1 MSTIMRKN
9 REKTIG
15 KQLMTVLLS
24 VSMLFSLT
32 GCSLFGG
39 GKSDKYRK
47 YTPSAQESP
56 TVSEMPV
63 IKLSKDEA
71 AGMARRYMEKMSLE
85 EKVAQLFVVKL
96 EELDT
101 SEGGYYEF
109 KKCTKGMKSTLAQ
122 IPVGGVILFSRNIS
136 TPKKTKK
143 LIERLQVNSKV
154 PLFVAVD
161 EEGGSVARIAS
172 NKKMKTTI
180 FPTAE
185 SIGASKDGEYV
196 YEMGRTIAREIR
208 NLGFNV
214 DFAPVADVKTSDLN
228 TEIGDRSF
236 GSDPK
241 KVSELVSAFVQ
252 GCQERGVLATLK
264 HFPGQGASSGDTHQE
279 SVDIDSSI
287 SKLRDL
293 DFVPFQAGIEAG
305 AEFVMVSHISVSRVT
320 ETKEP
325 ASMSELVMK
334 TILREELGFEGLVIT
349 DAFDMAS
356 IIDNY
361 TPAEAALNAV
371 KGGADIILMP
381 NNLPEAYQSVLNAV
395 KDGTLEKSRLDE
407 SVSRI
412 LMAKF
417 RHGIITEE
425 DLEAWE
431 TPTQEPTITPAAMQ
445 TPLPDKKKSTKSPKK
460 TPKS

>member
-1 MSTIMRKN
+1 MRRNKIN
-9 REKTIG
+9 SLFTRLIS
-15 KQLMTVLLS
+15 LLLS
-24 VSMLFSLT
+24 FGVICSLT
-32 GCSLFGG
+32 GCTLFGKG
-39 GKSDKYRK
+39 ESSRYKK
-47 YTPSAQESP
+47 YTPSAEESP

-63 IKLSKDEA
+63 VKLTDEKA
-71 AGMARRYMEKMSLE
+71 AGFARRYLARMSVE

-96 EELDT
+96 EELD
-101 SEGGYYEF
+101 SSQGGYYEF
-109 KKCTKGMKSTLAQ
+109 KKCTKGMKEMLAQ
-122 IPVGGVILFSRNIS
+122 IPVGGVVLFSRNIS
-136 TPKKTKK
+136 NPKKTKK

-161 EEGGSVARIAS
+161 EEGGNVARIAS
-172 NKKMKTTI
+172 NKKMKTTA
-180 FPTAE
+180 FPPAE
-185 SIGASKDGEYV
+185 SIGASKDGKYV

-208 NLGFNV
+208 SLGFNV

-236 GSDPK
+236 GSDPN
-241 KVSELVSAFVQ
+241 KVSELVSALVQ

-334 TILREELGFEGLVIT
+334 NILREELGFGRLVIT

-356 IIDNY
+356 IVDNY
-361 TPAEAALNAV
+361 TPGEAALNAF

-381 NNLPEAYQSVLNAV
+381 NNLTEAFQAILGAV
-395 KDGTLEKSRLDE
+395 EDGSISKERLDE

-412 LMAKF
+412 LLAKF
-417 RHGIITEE
+417 RHGIITED
-425 DLEAWE
+425 DLTAWE
-431 TPTQEPTITPAAMQ
+431 SPTKEPTATPLATQTPVPTRKKPKITP
-445 TPLPDKKKSTKSPKK
+445 KN

>member
-1 MSTIMRKN
+1 MRINKKN
-9 REKTIG
+9 SVFTR
-15 KQLMTVLLS
+15 LTVLLLTFG
-24 VSMLFSLT
+24 VVCSLT

-39 GKSDKYRK
+39 GEGTRYKK
-47 YTPSAQESP
+47 YTPSAEESP

-63 IKLSKDEA
+63 VKLTDEKA
-71 AGMARRYMEKMSLE
+71 SGFARRYMAQMSVE

-96 EELDT
+96 EELDS

-109 KKCTKGMKSTLAQ
+109 KKCTAGMKKTLAQ

-136 TPKKTKK
+136 SPKKTTK

-161 EEGGSVARIAS
+161 EEGGNVARIAS
-172 NKKMKTTI
+172 NKKMKTTV
-180 FPTAE
+180 FPPAE

-208 NLGFNV
+208 SFGFNV

-236 GSDPK
+236 GSDPT

-334 TILREELGFEGLVIT
+334 TILREELGFGGLVIT

-361 TPAEAALNAV
+361 TPGEAAVNAF

-381 NNLPEAYQSVLNAV
+381 NNLTEAFQAILDAV
-395 KDGTLEKSRLDE
+395 KDGSISKERLDE

-412 LMAKF
+412 LLAKF
-417 RHGIITEE
+417 RNGIITEE
-425 DLEAWE
+425 DLTAWE
-431 TPTQEPTITPAAMQ
+431 SPTDESAATPLVTQTPAP
-445 TPLPDKKKSTKSPKK
+445 TEKKPKK
-460 TPKS
+460 TPKNTPKS

>member
-1 MSTIMRKN
+1 MRRNKINSVYN
-9 REKTIG
+9 RLIA
-15 KQLMTVLLS
+15 LLLS
-24 VSMLFSLT
+24 LGVV
-32 GCSLFGG
+32 CSLSGCRLFGNEG
-39 GKSDKYRK
+39 SGRYQK
-47 YTPSAQESP
+47 YTPSAEESP

-63 IKLSKDEA
+63 VKLADEKA
-71 AGMARRYMEKMSLE
+71 AGFARRYLAKMSVE

-96 EELDT
+96 EELD
-101 SEGGYYEF
+101 SSQGGYYEF
-109 KKCTKGMKSTLAQ
+109 KKCTQGMKNTLAQ
-122 IPVGGVILFSRNIS
+122 IPVGGVVLFSRNIS

-154 PLFVAVD
+154 PMFVAVD
-161 EEGGSVARIAS
+161 EEGGNVARIAS
-172 NKKMKTTI
+172 NKKMKTTA
-180 FPTAE
+180 FPSAE
-185 SIGASKDGEYV
+185 SIGASKDGKYV

-208 NLGFNV
+208 SLGFNV

-236 GSDPK
+236 GSDPE

-320 ETKEP
+320 ETREP

-356 IIDNY
+356 VVDNY
-361 TPAEAALNAV
+361 TPGEAALNAF

-381 NNLPEAYQSVLNAV
+381 NNLTEAVQALVEAV
-395 KDGTLEKSRLDE
+395 KDGSIPKERLDE

-412 LMAKF
+412 LLAKF

-425 DLEAWE
+425 DLTAWE
-431 TPTQEPTITPAAMQ
+431 SPTKEPTATPLMTQTPAP
-445 TPLPDKKKSTKSPKK
+445 TRKKSKKTPKK